1 MKETHSSLG
10 VVGAGAMG
18 SGIAQVA
25 ASAGWKVML
34 YDQDPDAV
42 KSGIEKISKI
52 LDRLVSKGRLDKNDR
67 EVILSRIHP
76 IKSLSSLSSAGLVIE
91 AIIENLDI
99 KKSVFKELEKI
110 TNDDCI
116 LASNTSSLSITSIAS
131 ALASPDKLIGIHF
144 FNPPGLMKLVEIIP
158 GYLTAPEVVQACRN
172 IIADWGK
179 IGVVAKDSPGF
190 IVNKIARPFYSE
202 AIRIVEEGIAQP
214 GEVDWVMTTQGGFRM
229 GPFTLMDY
237 IGHDVNY
244 AVTESVWKAFYH
256 EPRYQPSL
264 TQKRLVEAGLL
275 GRKAGRGFYDYRDG
289 GQPQLTE
296 VDAEKS
302 EMILNRILAMLINE
316 AADTVFYD
324 ICTEEDA
331 DLAMTRGVNYPLG
344 LIEWGEKIG
353 WRKVAKILHDLYSKY
368 KEERYRTSL
377 YILNK
382 I

>member
-1 MKETHSSLG
+1 MKETNNTLG

-25 ASAGWKVML
+25 ATAGWTVTM
-34 YDQDPDAV
+34 YDQDPEAV
-42 KSGIEKISKI
+42 KSGINKISKI
-52 LDRLVSKGRLDKNDR
+52 FDRLVSKGRLALEEK
-67 EVILSRIHP
+67 EIILSRIHP
-76 IKSLSSLSSAGLVIE
+76 VDDPISFSSVDLVIE
-91 AIIENLDI
+91 AIVEKLDI
-99 KKSVFKELEKI
+99 KKSVFKELENI
-110 TNDDCI
+110 TGDNCI

-131 ALASPDKLIGIHF
+131 AVKKPEKIIGIHF
-144 FNPPGLMKLVEIIP
+144 FNPPGLMKLVEVIP
-158 GYLTAPEVVQACRN
+158 GYLTSSEVVHTCKK
-172 IIADWGK
+172 IISEWGK
-179 IGVVAKDSPGF
+179 VVVVAKDSPGF

-316 AADTVFYD
+316 AADAVYYD